1 MKKRSEIKM
10 LEEEKQLQ
18 ENRITDF
25 SINGITPSDTD
36 FKEMKVILEQ
46 RDITIS
52 KLNLLKRMMEWK

>member
-1 MKKRSEIKM
+1 M